1 MAPNIT
7 HGTQFHNRVLHLI
20 SKNLYSITVHRGT
33 HKRETGTAW
42 LQPQT
47 NQNLRTNMDF
57 VIFVISNVLYDL
69 PFSQN
74 QPLHLADELVHQ
86 NFEKENKRNVYV
98 SETASVV

>member
-1 MAPNIT
+1 
-7 HGTQFHNRVLHLI
+7 
-20 SKNLYSITVHRGT
+20 
-33 HKRETGTAW
+33 
-42 LQPQT
+42 
-47 NQNLRTNMDF
+47 MDF

-98 SETASVV
+98 SDVIKKQV